1 LAQLGPGSDITLYPV
16 VSKSMPTGY
25 RVAVGRRYW
34 ARQVS
39 VQLGCTFWAIFCSDQ
54 GLPLTF
60 EIYVQNTHSE
70 TNQPCGLLGRRT
82 SSRMARGRIKWY
94 SGHLGY
100 GFIIPNDEGVEVF
113 VRQANIAEGNGF
125 KSLENGAKVIY
136 EVVWGREGP
145 EAKNVSEV

>member
-1 LAQLGPGSDITLYPV
+1 
-16 VSKSMPTGY
+16 
-25 RVAVGRRYW
+25 
-34 ARQVS
+34 
-39 VQLGCTFWAIFCSDQ
+39 
-54 GLPLTF
+54 
-60 EIYVQNTHSE
+60 
-70 TNQPCGLLGRRT
+70 
-82 SSRMARGRIKWY
+82 MARGRIKWY